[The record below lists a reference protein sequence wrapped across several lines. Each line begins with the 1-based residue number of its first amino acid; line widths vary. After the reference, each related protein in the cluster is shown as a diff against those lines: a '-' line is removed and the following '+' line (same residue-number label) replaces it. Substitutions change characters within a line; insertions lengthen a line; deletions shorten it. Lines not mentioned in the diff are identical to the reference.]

1 MPAVTTDLALD
12 TQGSATPSET
22 VYRAAAG
29 LSIPVYD
36 PAHRHLRSST
46 YCNAAWRENVTRR
59 AAAAATAGVALSLPA
74 MSTDPYQEEE
84 LEGRGLDRRL
94 LGWMLAYARPERRA
108 LAGCVLLLAGLAGL
122 ELTQPYLIKTAIDRV
137 LAPGAGTRDPLLL
150 ARLWP
155 LAGLYFASVIG
166 LALLQY
172 LQALWLGRTGQRIIA
187 AIRQDVFD
195 HVQRLSLSYFDRQP
209 AGRVVTRVTND
220 VEALNEMYTSVLVN
234 LFRDL
239 FVMVGGVIVLV
250 SLNARLAMVAL
261 AVMPLVAATAW
272 AFQKRSRRGW
282 RASRRELA
290 QINATLA
297 ESFSGMRVIQLFGRE
312 VVGSRAFGLVNQAY
326 HDAAMQV
333 IRVFAVFGPALDLL
347 TSLALAGVIWYGGEL
362 VLQRNAAL
370 AAGGAESAVLAGISF
385 GTLYA
390 VIAYLRR
397 IFEPLNALAQK
408 YNILQSA
415 LAAAERL
422 SQLLATRPEVADPL
436 SPLPLPPARRDRVKA
451 HAEDGGGADL
461 GASPPVRPLT
471 TVPLAHRATE
481 DGVND
486 HEVPAVAFEGVWFAY
501 QGEDWVLRDVSF
513 EVARGETVAFVGHT
527 GAGKSTIMNLVPR
540 FYDVQ
545 RGRIL
550 VGGRDVRE
558 VAGKALRRRV
568 GIVMQDVFLFAGD
581 VASNISLLDPAIDRA
596 AVETA
601 VRQVGADRF
610 IARLPGGLD
619 EPVVER
625 GLSLST
631 GQRQLISFARAL
643 AYDPDILI
651 LDEATANIDTETEDA
666 LQQAVRTVARDR
678 TLLVVAHRL
687 ATVRQADRIHVMHK
701 GRIVESGDHAGLLAA
716 DGRYAYLWRLQFESA

>member
-1 MPAVTTDLALD
+1 
-12 TQGSATPSET
+12 
-22 VYRAAAG
+22 
-29 LSIPVYD
+29 
-36 PAHRHLRSST
+36 
-46 YCNAAWRENVTRR
+46 
-59 AAAAATAGVALSLPA
+59 

-94 LGWMLAYARPERRA
+94 LGWMLTYARPERRA
-108 LAGCVLLLAGLAGL
+108 LAGCVLLLAGLASL

-137 LAPGAGTRDPLLL
+137 LAPGAGSRDPLLL

-155 LAGLYFASVIG
+155 LAGLYLASVIG

-250 SLNARLAMVAL
+250 SLNARLALVAL

-272 AFQKRSRRGW
+272 AFQKRSRQGW
-282 RASRRELA
+282 RVSRRELA
-290 QINATLA
+290 RINATLA

-312 VVGSRAFGLVNQAY
+312 AAGSRAFSQVNQAY

-347 TSLALAGVIWYGGEL
+347 TSLALAAVIWYGGGL

-370 AAGGAESAVLAGISF
+370 AAGGVESAALAGISF

-397 IFEPLNALAQK
+397 LFDPLNALAQK

-422 SQLLATRPEVADPL
+422 SQLLATRPEVEDPAR
-436 SPLPLPPARRDRVKA
+436 PLPLPSARRDQVGGWGG
-451 HAEDGGGADL
+451 DGPVPVAQSP
-461 GASPPVRPLT
+461 GASRPAAPSIVVAPPALRS
-471 TVPLAHRATE
+471 AEA
-481 DGVND
+481 GVNG
-486 HEVPAVAFEGVWFAY
+486 HGVPAVAFEGVWFAY

-513 EVARGETVAFVGHT
+513 QVARGETVAFVGHT

-550 VGGRDVRE
+550 VSGRDVRE
-558 VAGKALRRRV
+558 VAGKELRRRV

-581 VASNISLLDPAIDRA
+581 VAGNISLLDPAIDRV

-601 VRQVGADRF
+601 ARQVGADRF
-610 IARLPGGLD
+610 VARLPGGLD

-666 LQQAVRTVARDR
+666 LQQAVRMVARDR

-716 DGRYAYLWRLQFESA
+716 DGRYAHLWRLQFESA